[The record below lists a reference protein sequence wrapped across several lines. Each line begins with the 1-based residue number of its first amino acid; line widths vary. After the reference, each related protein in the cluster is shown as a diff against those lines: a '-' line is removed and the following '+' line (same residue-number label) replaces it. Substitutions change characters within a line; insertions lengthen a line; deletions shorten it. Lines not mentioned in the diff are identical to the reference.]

1 MNEQLRKFDRKFIL
15 LLIITLFWMALIFF
29 FSSQPADDSARES
42 GKIAQGLLVVFKNLY
57 NNHPPA
63 FITDIVLKG
72 DHFVRKSGHFIEY
85 FIFGSLMISL
95 IRRLKPLRLFQP
107 LRPNQPLRPHR
118 PFLLSLLIC
127 FLYAASDEFHQLFV
141 PGRAGMISDVLL
153 DTAAAFVG
161 ILIAYLLIRRH

>member
-15 LLIITLFWMALIFF
+15 QLIITLLWMALIFQ
-29 FSSQPADDSARES
+29 FSSQPAEDSVRES
-42 GKIAQGLLVVFKNLY
+42 GIIAQGLLGVFNNLY

-63 FITDIVLKG
+63 FITDVVLKG

-85 FIFGSLMISL
+85 FILGSLMLSL
-95 IRRLKPLRLFQP
+95 MRRLK
-107 LRPNQPLRPHR
+107 PLRPHR
-118 PFLLSLLIC
+118 PFPLSLFIC

-153 DTAAAFVG
+153 DTAAAFAG
-161 ILIAYLLIRRH
+161 IAIASLLIRIH